1 MTDTDPDE
9 AISDQEWAD
18 LCGVVLGEV
27 DPEVALTTWQETV
40 FAQWEEDLE
49 SGVAWHPA
57 VRDADGP
64 VAKKPT
70 ATTLRA
76 KIQRDVASWFVQ
88 SNNQFIKVDNGA
100 MRYGYAEMEK
110 LLPQM
115 IAERYDNNRI
125 IMKEASKI
133 AFGAIQGKSPDPRMS
148 FGIYSGKSY
157 PLPGNSAKR
166 LWRDGLWDI
175 NLWHEPPYR
184 RLAPSSELSE
194 GSCAFQAMLE
204 FAIPDPTQR
213 NHLLDWVSWCLQ
225 NEAQKPTWS
234 ILLYSEE
241 KGTGKSTIGEVLEA
255 LFGADNTS
263 AVNGIRSL
271 TQRFAADV
279 LSKKLIVAEE
289 VHISSYSDE
298 GNALKDIITNDRV
311 TVEPKY
317 QAAVTIPQKSCFLFT
332 TNHKPLWL
340 EGGERRYYVIEVSH
354 DGGALGPKS
363 DDFSALVGRVKAE
376 IADPQKLRDLYARLM
391 ARSQGPTFNPKN
403 LRFADNATPIMR
415 ELQATSGNEGDE
427 VLQALLSE
435 SCVDVE
441 IIPSSDFP
449 ELINFLRSRNA
460 NALRNAL
467 ARLGWE
473 ERRLRL
479 NGKQARTWAKKGLE
493 IENRRVCSDQ
503 LAALY
508 KPDAVALGY
517 TWFDLDFYI
526 EKTWV
531 QLRQDRLKR
540 PSKLD
545 GPASGTSANESD
557 NADGNYG
564 PFNGPKSPLRY
575 QTVMFEREAHAN
587 KAQELP
593 PSADTENT
601 DDDLDRDS

>member
-1 MTDTDPDE
+1 MNDDEAAKVELEWAEVAGIDVDDDPD
-9 AISDQEWAD
+9 
-18 LCGVVLGEV
+18 
-27 DPEVALTTWQETV
+27 VALTKWQESILEQRE
-40 FAQWEEDLE
+40 ADLQ

-57 VRDADGP
+57 VLAADEI
-64 VAKKPT
+64 VAKGPN
-70 ATTLRA
+70 AATLRA
-76 KIQRDVASWFVQ
+76 KVQRDVASWFVQ
-88 SNNQFIKVDNGA
+88 TNGKFIKLGGGP
-100 MRYGYAEMEK
+100 MQYGYLEIEK

-115 IAERYDNNRI
+115 IAAHYENHPK
-125 IMKEASKI
+125 IMKNAGKI
-133 AFGAIQGKSPDPRMS
+133 SGAALQGTSPDPRMT

-166 LWRDGLWDI
+166 LYRDGLWDI
-175 NLWHEPPYR
+175 NLWQEPAYR
-184 RLAPSSELSE
+184 RLTPSQDFSEQES
-194 GSCAFQAMLE
+194 AFQDMLT
-204 FAIPDPTQR
+204 FAIPVETQR
-213 NHLLDWVSWCLQ
+213 NHLLDWISWCLQ

-289 VHISSYSDE
+289 VHISSFSDE
-298 GNALKDIITNDRV
+298 GNALKDVITNDRV

-354 DGGALGPKS
+354 DGSALGPKS
-363 DDFSALVGRVKAE
+363 ADFSALVGRVKTE
-376 IADPQKLRDLYARLM
+376 IADPQKLRDLFARLM
-391 ARSQGPTFNPKN
+391 ARVQGPTFNPKE

-427 VLQALLSE
+427 VLEALLSE
-435 SCVDVE
+435 YCVE
-441 IIPSSDFP
+441 IIPSADFP
-449 ELINFLRSRNA
+449 ELISFLRSRNA

-479 NGKQARTWAKKGLE
+479 NGKQGRTWAKKGLE
-493 IENRRVCSDQ
+493 IENRRVSSDQ

-517 TWFDLDFYI
+517 TWFDLDFYF

-531 QLRQDRLKR
+531 HLRQDRLKR
-540 PSKLD
+540 SPKSD
-545 GPASGTSANESD
+545 GPASGTTANESD
-557 NADGNYG
+557 NPDGKYG
-564 PFNGPKSPLRY
+564 PFNGHKSHLRY
-575 QTVMFEREAHAN
+575 QTVMLEREALASR
-587 KAQELP
+587 AQELP
-593 PSADTENT
+593 PHADAENP
-601 DDDLDRDS
+601 DDDLDRDF

>member
-1 MTDTDPDE
+1 MNDDEAADAKVLFDWAEVAGIDLDDDPD
-9 AISDQEWAD
+9 
-18 LCGVVLGEV
+18 
-27 DPEVALTTWQETV
+27 VALTKWQESILEQRE
-40 FAQWEEDLE
+40 ADLQ

-57 VRDADGP
+57 VLAADEI
-64 VAKKPT
+64 VAKGPK
-70 ATTLRA
+70 AATLRA
-76 KIQRDVASWFVQ
+76 KVQRDVASWFVQ
-88 SNNQFIKVDNGA
+88 TNGKFIKLGGGPMQYSVL
-100 MRYGYAEMEK
+100 EMAK

-115 IAERYDNNRI
+115 ISAHYENHPK
-125 IMKEASKI
+125 IMKDANKI
-133 AFGAIQGKSPDPRMS
+133 SYAALQGTSSDPRLT

-157 PLPGNSAKR
+157 PQPGNSAKR
-166 LWRDGLWDI
+166 LYRDGLWDI
-175 NLWHEPPYR
+175 NLWQEPSYR
-184 RLAPSSELSE
+184 HLTPSQNFPDQP
-194 GSCAFQAMLE
+194 CAFQDMLT
-204 FAIPDPTQR
+204 FAIPDETQR
-213 NHLLDWVSWCLQ
+213 NHLLDWISWCLQ

-263 AVNGIRSL
+263 AVNGISTL

-289 VHISSYSDE
+289 VHISSFSDE

-354 DGGALGPKS
+354 DGSALGPKS
-363 DDFSALVGRVKAE
+363 KDFSALVGRVKAE
-376 IADPQKLRDLYARLM
+376 IADPQKLRDLFARLM
-391 ARSQGPTFNPKN
+391 ARTQGPTFHPKE

-427 VLQALLSE
+427 VLEALLLDY
-435 SCVDVE
+435 CVE
-441 IIPSSDFP
+441 IIPSADFP
-449 ELINFLRSRNA
+449 ELITFLRSRNA

-479 NGKQARTWAKKGLE
+479 KGKQVRTWAKKRLE
-493 IENRRVCSDQ
+493 IENRRVSSDQ

-517 TWFDLDFYI
+517 TWFDLDFYL

-545 GPASGTSANESD
+545 DAASGTTANESD
-557 NADGNYG
+557 NPDGNYG
-564 PFNGPKSPLRY
+564 PFNGPKSHLRY
-575 QTVMFEREAHAN
+575 QTVMFEREALASR
-587 KAQELP
+587 AQELP
-593 PSADTENT
+593 PHTDAKNA
-601 DDDLDRDS
+601 DDDLDRDF